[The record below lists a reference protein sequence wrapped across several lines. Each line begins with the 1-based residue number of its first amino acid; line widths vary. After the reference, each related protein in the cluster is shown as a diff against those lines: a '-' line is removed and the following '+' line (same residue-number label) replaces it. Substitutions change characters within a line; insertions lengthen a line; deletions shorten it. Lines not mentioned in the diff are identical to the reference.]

1 MENVLQQLRSPSSK
15 ERKQKRGQTTS
26 VTLPLSAP
34 KHSLPSSGHI
44 FKAQRIKISSKAAD
58 SGCVCVFVSITVCVN
73 IFVLQRTNSL
83 HFISDQSG
91 PSVTTAAIWKV
102 RLCENIL
109 KERMI
114 IFCLSIPNFNSM
126 SFFTLSAQSH
136 LYTKCLKQTTSNTR
150 NAVFFCNEL
159 ALLEI
164 LFSDCL
170 YFLSTLFQ
178 M

>member
-1 MENVLQQLRSPSSK
+1 MSIPLFKTRTQLYRHLYPHTHTYTHTDKSHTHRSGPDSSALHTASPDLPFVTVPFKKHVFNGIDFQKNIEPIMENVLQQLRSPSSK

-83 HFISDQSG
+83 HFISDRSG
-91 PSVTTAAIWKV
+91 PSVTTAAI
-102 RLCENIL
+102 
-109 KERMI
+109 
-114 IFCLSIPNFNSM
+114 
-126 SFFTLSAQSH
+126 
-136 LYTKCLKQTTSNTR
+136 
-150 NAVFFCNEL
+150 
-159 ALLEI
+159 
-164 LFSDCL
+164 
-170 YFLSTLFQ
+170 
-178 M
+178 